1 MMHSSRTGARSGPT
15 AASSRARLRR
25 SAGIVAALAVAL
37 AAGCAHA
44 PGSPR
49 PSRALSPDSLALLH
63 EALRHVRPAFGTQEE
78 ALRAGVYR
86 HVPVAM
92 AVRASDQELYARPPP
107 SAAAPG
113 GYVIQIAAYRDRALA
128 ERAAAEAQRRFPQA
142 LAVVEVAGEVYRVGL
157 AGWESAPAA
166 TAELPEIQRVYPG
179 AWVRRRGVS

>member
-1 MMHSSRTGARSGPT
+1 MHPSRTGATSGLT
-15 AASSRARLRR
+15 AASTTAPVGSL
-25 SAGIVAALAVAL
+25 AGVVAALALAL

-44 PGSPR
+44 PASPR
-49 PSRALSPDSLALLH
+49 PSRSLSPDSLALLH
-63 EALRHVRPAFGTQEE
+63 EALRRVRPAFPTQEE

-86 HVPVAM
+86 HVPVAT
-92 AVRASDQELYARPPP
+92 AVRASDQELYASPLPN
-107 SAAAPG
+107 AAAPG
-113 GYVIQIAAYRDRALA
+113 GYIIQIAAYRDRALA
-128 ERAAAEAQRRFPQA
+128 ERAAAEAQRRFPKA